1 MLDRF
6 RTKSPKVETKGAAK
20 GQKSSKGTAKG
31 TSIVSKA
38 QSRMQVQVQGRRKL
52 VDRMREFFRN
62 TQSEVKKVTWPSRK
76 QTMNLTMVVIGLS
89 LAVGVS
95 LGVIDLALSAL
106 VRLVSPVG

>member
-6 RTKSPKVETKGAAK
+6 RTKSPKVETKVAAK

-38 QSRMQVQVQGRRKL
+38 QSRMQGQVQGRRKL

-62 TQSEVKKVTWPSRK
+62 TQSEVKKVSWPTRK

-106 VRLVSPVG
+106 VRLVTPVG